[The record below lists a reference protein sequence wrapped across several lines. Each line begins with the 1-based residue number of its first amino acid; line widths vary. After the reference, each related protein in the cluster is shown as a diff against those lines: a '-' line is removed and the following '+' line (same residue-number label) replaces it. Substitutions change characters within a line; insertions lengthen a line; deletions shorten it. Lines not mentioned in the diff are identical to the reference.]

1 MLDHRMALCALA
13 CVAMVGCRPPAE
25 APAAPPEPRI
35 AIDPVTA
42 ALSGTAQRGL
52 ERRHSNARV
61 IVFDQVVNRDGDQ
74 PRVCGRY
81 LLLTRDT
88 RREQFFIVSTTELLE
103 LRKNTTRDWEAVCS
117 SAKPLPGGLDALGA
131 RAEAAAIIFR

>member
-1 MLDHRMALCALA
+1 MLDRRMALCALA

-25 APAAPPEPRI
+25 APATPPEPRI

-117 SAKPLPGGLDALGA
+117 SAKPLPGDLDALGA
-131 RAEAAAIIFR
+131 QAEAAAIIFR